1 MLILTVIVHK
11 ILFIKIFLNKIW
23 LQNLKISPNVI
34 NLKEEQQDSNEKN
47 T

>member
-1 MLILTVIVHK
+1 MLILTVIVQK
-11 ILFIKIFLNKIW
+11 ILFIKIFLHKIW
-23 LQNLKISPNVI
+23 IQNRKISPNVI